1 MRLCNTVCA
10 LSVLNT
16 PNKAIQMS
24 MNANNQDEIDD
35 DALQQILDGL
45 PGVDSSEVKKNM
57 EKDSE
62 K

>member
-1 MRLCNTVCA
+1 
-10 LSVLNT
+10 
-16 PNKAIQMS
+16 MS
-24 MNANNQDEIDD
+24 MNQNNEDEIDD

-45 PGVDSSEVKKNM
+45 PGVDSSEVKKSM

>member
-1 MRLCNTVCA
+1 
-10 LSVLNT
+10 
-16 PNKAIQMS
+16 MS
-24 MNANNQDEIDD
+24 MNQNNEDEIDD

-45 PGVDSSEVKKNM
+45 PGVDFSEVKKSK